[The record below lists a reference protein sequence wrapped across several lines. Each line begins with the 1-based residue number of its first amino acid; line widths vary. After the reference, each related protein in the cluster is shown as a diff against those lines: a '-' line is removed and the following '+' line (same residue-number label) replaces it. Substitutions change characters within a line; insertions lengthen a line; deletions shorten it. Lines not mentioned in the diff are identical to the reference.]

1 MGGGKRD
8 RMRMHMRFDYNKSSP
23 FCHVRID
30 VFLQGMLLDHTYSF
44 TTSDLSSLKEMLQ
57 VNRFRFQRC
66 SRLSHMLMHQ
76 IITVQLIQLGKLM
89 NIKKKENALPR
100 GKISNEKW
108 KIDFNLQINRL
119 IILMQSLSYFSF
131 FAKNKNWGQLR
142 FLIDQIYLAA

>member
-8 RMRMHMRFDYNKSSP
+8 WMRMHMRFDYNKSSP
-23 FCHVRID
+23 SCHVRID

-89 NIKKKENALPR
+89 NIKKKKTPFLEAKLATKN
-100 GKISNEKW
+100 GK
-108 KIDFNLQINRL
+108 LTL
-119 IILMQSLSYFSF
+119 ICKLIVASSYCNHYLILVFWQ
-131 FAKNKNWGQLR
+131 KNKKR
-142 FLIDQIYLAA
+142 PIMFPD